1 MSEDGRIVTRRA
13 TASARASASVDLRM
27 RTLAEVGTTR
37 RVHSARARGG
47 ERVCCV
53 RREDRDLQTTI
64 SGFFSYAYLVFETC
78 PLTPPADISLV
89 EIRSRESLREISSP
103 PWRVALHAPARASRP
118 HCTASDLVLARQ

>member
-64 SGFFSYAYLVFETC
+64 SGFFRMR
-78 PLTPPADISLV
+78 I
-89 EIRSRESLREISSP
+89 
-103 PWRVALHAPARASRP
+103 
-118 HCTASDLVLARQ
+118 